1 MSQDRIVMI
10 QTINELIKKNGTPFY
25 LFDEEG
31 FVNNYRKLENTFRT
45 VYPNYQISYSYKT
58 NYTPFVC
65 HLVKSLG
72 GYAEVVSDMEYT
84 LAKKL
89 GYNNSQ
95 IVYNGP
101 SKGEEMYEHL
111 ENHGILNLDSLDEAK
126 RVVDYC
132 KANADNQY
140 TVGMRINMDLGAA
153 NFVSRFGLEP
163 DSKDMLEV
171 VKLINGTPNLKLIGL
186 HCHISRCRG
195 LDAWAERAKIMLDMA
210 DKYIDGVPQYISLGS
225 GMFADMADY
234 LKNQFGGD
242 SVPTYEDYCKATI
255 LPFAEHYKDVV
266 NKPMLF
272 TEPGTTVVARYLS
285 FVSKV
290 LSIKQIRGRWIA
302 NMDGDY
308 HNLGEICTM
317 KKLPTH
323 VIAGGKEQK
332 RYNNI
337 DIMGFTCLEQDVM
350 VPAWEGNLA
359 EGDILVFDNC
369 GGYSIVS
376 KPQFIKPQSAM
387 FAKRMNGDVQMIMRA
402 ETFDDVFGK
411 FNFEF

>member
-1 MSQDRIVMI
+1 MEEVIKS
-10 QTINELIKKNGTPFY
+10 LIETNGTPFY
-25 LFDEEG
+25 LFDEKG
-31 FVNNYRKLENTFRT
+31 FVENYKKLEGTFKK
-45 VYPNYQISYSYKT
+45 VYPKYQISYSYKT

-65 HLVKSLG
+65 QLVKSLG

-89 GYNNSQ
+89 GYANSQ

-111 ENHGILNLDSLDEAK
+111 ENGGILNIDSLDEAK
-126 RVVDYC
+126 RVVAYC
-132 KANADNQY
+132 KAHTEKQY
-140 TVGMRINMDLGAA
+140 TCGIRINMDLGA
-153 NFVSRFGLEP
+153 NFISRFGLEAGSP
-163 DSKDMLEV
+163 EMGETIAIIKATE
-171 VKLINGTPNLKLIGL
+171 NLQLIGL

-195 LDAWAERAKIMLDMA
+195 IDAWAKRAEIMLEMA
-210 DKYIDGVPQYISLGS
+210 DKLIEGVPQYISLGS

-234 LKNQFGGD
+234 LKDQFGGS
-242 SVPTYEDYCKATI
+242 SVPTYEDYCKVTI
-255 LPFAEHYKDVV
+255 QPFAEHYKNVE

-323 VIAGGKEQK
+323 VIAGGKQQK
-332 RYNNI
+332 HYDKI

-350 VPAWEGNLA
+350 VPEWTGELA
-359 EGDILVFDNC
+359 EGDVMVFDNC

-387 FAKRMNGDVQMIMRA
+387 YAMRGDGRIQQIMRA

>member
-1 MSQDRIVMI
+1 MEQIV
-10 QTINELIKKNGTPFY
+10 NSLIEKNGTPFY
-25 LFDEEG
+25 LFDEQG
-31 FVNNYRKLENTFRT
+31 FVDNYRALENTFQK
-45 VYPNYQISYSYKT
+45 VYPNYQICYSYKT

-65 HLVKSLG
+65 RLVKNLG
-72 GYAEVVSDMEYT
+72 GLAEVVSDMEYT

-89 GYNNSQ
+89 GYENLQ

-101 SKGEEMYEHL
+101 SKGEKMYEHL
-111 ENHGILNLDSLDEAK
+111 LHGGILNIDSLDEAK
-126 RVVDYC
+126 RIAAFC
-132 KANADNQY
+132 NEHTEKEF
-140 TVGMRINMDLGAA
+140 TVGIRINMDLGGD
-153 NFVSRFGLEP
+153 FISRFGLEP
-163 DSKDMLEV
+163 GSKDLQDTV
-171 VKLINGTPNLKLIGL
+171 ALLKTQQNLKVIGL
-186 HCHISRCRG
+186 HCHISRSRG
-195 LDAWAERAKIMLDMA
+195 VDAWAKRAEIMLKAA
-210 DKYIDGVPQYISLGS
+210 DEIIEGVPEYISLGS
-225 GMFADMADY
+225 GMYADMTDY

-242 SVPTYEDYCKATI
+242 SVPTYEDYSKACI
-255 LPFAEHYKDVV
+255 EPIANHYRDAEK
-266 NKPMLF
+266 KPMLY

-323 VIAGGKEQK
+323 VFPCGKK
-332 RYNNI
+332 SKHYDKI

-350 VPAWEGNLA
+350 VPQWTGELS
-359 EGDILVFDNC
+359 EGDIMVFDNV

-387 FAKRMNGDVQMIMRA
+387 YVKRVDGSVEMIMRA

-411 FNFEF
+411 FSFEF

>member
-1 MSQDRIVMI
+1 MEEVIKS
-10 QTINELIKKNGTPFY
+10 LIETNGTPFY
-25 LFDEEG
+25 LFDEKG
-31 FVNNYRKLENTFRT
+31 FVENYKKLEETFRK
-45 VYPNYQISYSYKT
+45 VYPKYQISYSYKT

-65 HLVKSLG
+65 QLVKSLG

-89 GYNNSQ
+89 GYVNSQ

-101 SKGEEMYEHL
+101 SKGKEMYEHL
-111 ENHGILNLDSLDEAK
+111 ENGGILNIDSLDEAK

-132 KANADNQY
+132 KEHREKQY
-140 TVGMRINMDLGAA
+140 TCGLRINMDLGA
-153 NFVSRFGLEP
+153 NFISRFGLETGSP
-163 DSKDMLEV
+163 EMDETIAIIKSTE
-171 VKLINGTPNLKLIGL
+171 NLRLIGL

-195 LDAWAERAKIMLDMA
+195 IDAWAKRAVIMLEMA
-210 DKYIDGVPQYISLGS
+210 DKLIEDVPQYISLGS

-234 LKNQFGGD
+234 LKNQFGVS
-242 SVPTYEDYCKATI
+242 SVPTYEDYCKVTI
-255 LPFAEHYKDVV
+255 QPFAEHYKNVE

-272 TEPGTTVVARYLS
+272 TEPGTTVIARYLS

-323 VIAGGKEQK
+323 VIAGGKQQK
-332 RYNNI
+332 HYDKI

-350 VPAWEGNLA
+350 VPEWTGELA
-359 EGDILVFDNC
+359 EGDVMVFDNC

-387 FAKRMNGDVQMIMRA
+387 YAMRADGRIQQIMRA

>member
-1 MSQDRIVMI
+1 MI
-10 QTINELIKKNGTPFY
+10 NTIKKLIEKNGTPFY

-31 FVNNYRKLENTFRT
+31 FVNNYRKLESIFKQ

-65 HLVKSLG
+65 QLVKSLG

-89 GYNNSQ
+89 GYANKQ

-101 SKGEEMYEHL
+101 SKGNEMYEHL

-126 RVVDYC
+126 RVVAYC
-132 KANADNQY
+132 KAHPDRQY
-140 TVGMRINMDLGAA
+140 TCGVRINMDLGA
-153 NFVSRFGLEP
+153 NFISRFGMVEDSPELLETIRIIRET
-163 DSKDMLEV
+163 D
-171 VKLINGTPNLKLIGL
+171 NLQLVGI

-195 LDAWAERAKIMLDMA
+195 VDAWAQRAEIMLRMA
-210 DKYIDGVPQYISLGS
+210 DKYVEGTPEYISLGS
-225 GMFADMADY
+225 GMFAEMADY
-234 LKNQFGGD
+234 LKNQFDGA
-242 SVPTYEDYCKATI
+242 SVPSYEDYCKATI
-255 LPFAEHYKDVV
+255 EPFAQHYKDAEK
-266 NKPMLF
+266 KPILF

-285 FVSKV
+285 FASKV
-290 LSIKQIRGRWIA
+290 LSVKHIRGRWIA

-323 VIAGGKEQK
+323 VIAAGKEQK
-332 RYNNI
+332 HYDNI

-350 VPAWEGNLA
+350 VPAWEGKLA
-359 EGDILVFDNC
+359 EGDIIVFDNC

-402 ETFDDVFGK
+402 ETFEDVFNK
-411 FNFEF
+411 FSFDF

>member
-1 MSQDRIVMI
+1 MYTMEEVIKS
-10 QTINELIKKNGTPFY
+10 LIKKNGTPFY
-25 LFDEEG
+25 LFDEKG
-31 FVNNYRKLENTFRT
+31 FVDNYRALENTFKK

-65 HLVKSLG
+65 NLVKDLG
-72 GYAEVVSDMEYT
+72 GLAEVVSDMEYT

-89 GYNNSQ
+89 GYANPQ

-101 SKGEEMYEHL
+101 SKGEGMYEHL
-111 ENHGILNLDSLDEAK
+111 LHGGILNIDSLDEAK
-126 RVVDYC
+126 RIVTFC
-132 KANADNQY
+132 NEHPEKEF
-140 TVGMRINMDLGAA
+140 TVGLRINMDLGGD
-153 NFVSRFGLEP
+153 FISRFGLEP
-163 DSKDMLEV
+163 GSNDLQDTVSLLKEQ
-171 VKLINGTPNLKLIGL
+171 KNLKLIGL
-186 HCHISRCRG
+186 HCHISRSRG
-195 LDAWAERAKIMLDMA
+195 VDAWAKRAEIMLKAA
-210 DKYIDGVPQYISLGS
+210 DEIIDGVPAYISLGS

-234 LKNQFGGD
+234 LKKQFGGD
-242 SVPTYEDYCKATI
+242 VVPTYEDYCKACI
-255 LPFAEHYKDVV
+255 EPIAEHYKDVE
-266 NKPMLF
+266 NKPMLY

-290 LSIKQIRGRWIA
+290 LSIKNIRGRWIA

-323 VIAGGKEQK
+323 VLTCGKASK
-332 RYNNI
+332 HYDKI

-350 VPAWEGNLA
+350 VPQWDGDLA
-359 EGDILVFDNC
+359 EGDIIVFDNV

-387 FAKRMNGDVQMIMRA
+387 YAIRTDGNVEMIMRA

-411 FNFEF
+411 FSFEF

>member
-1 MSQDRIVMI
+1 MDQVIKS
-10 QTINELIKKNGTPFY
+10 LIEKNGTPFY
-25 LFDEEG
+25 LFDEKG
-31 FVNNYRKLENTFRT
+31 FIDNYRALENTFKK
-45 VYPNYQISYSYKT
+45 VYSNYQISYSYKT

-65 HLVKSLG
+65 NLVKRLG
-72 GYAEVVSDMEYT
+72 GLAEVVSDMEYT

-89 GYNNSQ
+89 GYASPQ

-101 SKGEEMYEHL
+101 SKGERMYEHL
-111 ENHGILNLDSLDEAK
+111 LHGGILNIDSLDEAK
-126 RVVDYC
+126 RIVAFCSEHLD
-132 KANADNQY
+132 KEF
-140 TVGMRINMDLGAA
+140 TVGIRINMDLGG
-153 NFVSRFGLEP
+153 NFISRFGLEP
-163 DSKDMLEV
+163 GSKDLQDTVELL
-171 VKLINGTPNLKLIGL
+171 KGQKNLKLIGL
-186 HCHISRCRG
+186 HCHISRSRG
-195 LDAWAERAKIMLDMA
+195 VDAWAKRAEIMLKTA
-210 DKYIDGVPQYISLGS
+210 DEIIDGVPAYISLGS

-234 LKNQFGGD
+234 LKNQFGGNA
-242 SVPTYEDYCKATI
+242 VPTYEDYCKACI
-255 LPFAEHYKDVV
+255 VPIAEHYKNVE
-266 NKPMLF
+266 NKPRLY

-323 VIAGGKEQK
+323 VLPCGKATRHYDK
-332 RYNNI
+332 I

-350 VPAWEGNLA
+350 VPEWDGNLA
-359 EGDILVFDNC
+359 EGDIIVFDNV

-387 FAKRMNGDVQMIMRA
+387 YAKRTNGNVEMIMRA
-402 ETFDDVFGK
+402 ETFDDVFDK
-411 FNFEF
+411 FSFEF

>member
-1 MSQDRIVMI
+1 MLN
-10 QTINELIKKNGTPFY
+10 TIKQLIEKNGTPFY
-25 LFDEEG
+25 LFDEKG
-31 FVNNYRKLENTFRT
+31 FVDNYKKLENTFRT

-65 HLVKSLG
+65 QLVKSMG

-89 GYNNSQ
+89 GYKNSQ

-101 SKGEEMYEHL
+101 SKGAEMYEHI
-111 ENHGILNLDSLDEAK
+111 ENGGILNIDSLDEAK
-126 RVVDYC
+126 RVVSYC
-132 KANADNQY
+132 KLHSEKQY
-140 TVGMRINMDLGAA
+140 TCGLRINMDLGA
-153 NFVSRFGLEP
+153 NFISRFGLEAGSP
-163 DSKDMLEV
+163 EMNETITIIKE
-171 VKLINGTPNLKLIGL
+171 TENLQLIGL

-195 LDAWAERAKIMLDMA
+195 VEAWAKRAEIMLEMA
-210 DKYIDGVPQYISLGS
+210 DKLVEGVPQYISLGS

-234 LKNQFGGD
+234 LKDQFGGS
-242 SVPTYEDYCKATI
+242 SVPTYDDYCKSTI
-255 LPFAEHYKDVV
+255 MPFVEHYKDSEK
-266 NKPMLF
+266 KPMLF

-290 LSIKQIRGRWIA
+290 LSVKQIRGRWIA

-323 VIAGGKEQK
+323 VIAGGQEQK
-332 RYNNI
+332 HYDKI

-350 VPAWEGNLA
+350 VPEWTGNLA
-359 EGDILVFDNC
+359 EGDVMVFDNC

-387 FAKRMNGDVQMIMRA
+387 FAKRVDNSIMQIMRA

-411 FNFEF
+411 FSFEF